1 MHQEEWWKR
10 GYGSVAVRDR
20 GEGTHWPL
28 SPSGREGER
37 FVFKCG
43 LEVGGERWTEFA
55 HHRARMTEKCV

>member
-1 MHQEEWWKR
+1 MGQWL
-10 GYGSVAVRDR
+10 YGT
-20 GEGTHWPL
+20 E
-28 SPSGREGER
+28 GREPTGLSVRAGGGRER